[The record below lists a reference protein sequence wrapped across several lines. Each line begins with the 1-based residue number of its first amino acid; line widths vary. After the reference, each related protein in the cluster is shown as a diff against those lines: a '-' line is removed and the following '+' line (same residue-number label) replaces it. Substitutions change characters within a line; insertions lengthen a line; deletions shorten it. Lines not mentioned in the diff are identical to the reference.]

1 MADRQRPPQAQDRY
15 PLLGHAPTLIRG
27 PLDALS
33 RWGETNAGL
42 VRLRVAGKQFCLV
55 TAPDAIEQV
64 LATDEDRYR
73 KADLVRDR
81 LGRLQGGSLVLL
93 EGEKWRER
101 RSLLNPAFAK
111 PQVQMAG
118 PLTTTYASEAVEQWP
133 TDRPVDLQQE
143 MQSLSL
149 SILGR
154 ALFGLD
160 LRGGRTPIHDAAD
173 DIMARM
179 DLRSPSTYLPEW
191 VPTPANY
198 RFRRAISTLHER
210 LDAVVAESADSGT
223 ATADSDATPT
233 NLFSIMRSTG
243 LPDETIRD
251 ELIALLFAGF
261 DSTATALTT
270 TLGLLGANPE
280 VQADLRRELDDVG
293 GDETPM
299 VDDIDD
305 LPLLDAVVRESLR
318 LYPPQY
324 LLFREATEPVTL
336 GGYRIEPTTTLVLA
350 PWVVH
355 RSDRFWADPAQFR
368 PERWL
373 EDGGAATDRPEFAYL
388 PYGGGPRHCLGVHLA
403 NQTIKLVVAAV
414 CQRRRLR
421 LRGSLSVRAGPT
433 LMPEG
438 VDVRASHR

>member
-15 PLLGHAPTLIRG
+15 PVLGHIPTLLRG

-33 RWGETNAGL
+33 HWGETNEGL
-42 VRLRVAGKQFCLV
+42 VRLSVAGQQFCLV

-64 LATDEDRYR
+64 LATDESRYQ

-93 EGEKWRER
+93 DGEEWRER

-160 LRGGRTPIHDAAD
+160 LRGERTPIHEAAD
-173 DIMARM
+173 DIVARM
-179 DLRSPSTYLPEW
+179 DLRSPSAYLPEW
-191 VPTPANY
+191 VPTPTNY
-198 RFRRAISTLHER
+198 RFRRAISALHDR
-210 LDAVVAESADSGT
+210 LDAVVAASGNSATTEADSP
-223 ATADSDATPT
+223 PT
-233 NLFSIMRSTG
+233 NLFSIMRSAG
-243 LPDETIRD
+243 LPDEAIRD
-251 ELIALLFAGF
+251 ELIALLFAGY
-261 DSTATALTT
+261 DSTATALTM
-270 TLGLLGANPE
+270 TLGLLGANPS
-280 VQADLRRELDDVG
+280 VQADLQTQIDAVVG
-293 GDETPM
+293 EEPPT
-299 VDDIDD
+299 VDALEE

-324 LLFREATEPVTL
+324 LLFRDATEPVTL
-336 GGYRIEPTTTLVLA
+336 DGHRIEPSTTLVLA

-355 RSDRFWADPAQFR
+355 RNPRHWEEPAEFR

-373 EDGGAATDRPEFAYL
+373 DGETASGDRPEFAYV

-403 NQTIKLVVAAV
+403 NQTIKLVVAVV
-414 CQRRRLR
+414 CQQRQLR

-433 LMPEG
+433 LMPDGVEG
-438 VDVRASHR
+438 RATRR